1 MTDGSVMIFDTPE
14 PLNDAQW
21 EVVLKALPDAVTLK
35 DRADL
40 RERIGVVTVENG
52 STLPANGAY
61 VVLAGKVELVQTLKG
76 KAALAKKEDVLAT
89 AAAGNYFYEE
99 HLVFNDLPVSLTAR
113 AVDDVTLAYLS
124 RNAWY
129 DLSEETRQ
137 AFYVTLFGDLVEVN
151 TTHFQQSINCC
162 SVTAAA
168 LSMTALGFACE
179 VNDIFHKV
187 NLPSS
192 YVIHSGIALGELYDI
207 ACNYIHKVGLRDK
220 VRVTPYFMDPEAT
233 NEKMLLDGIMES
245 ERVGGTNDILVANF
259 QVGIAHGND
268 LPGGHFAV
276 IAKCNPST
284 GLLHMMDVHPEKYGK
299 MWVTT
304 VSRLYEAMSDRDSG
318 SLRAR
323 GLMRFSAREAVKAEL
338 ETLNTVCRYVDS
350 TIHLD
355 ISSEKR
361 HELFR
366 RATPN
371 MNGLSVLAESF
382 EIFGD
387 HMASEDKLLQA
398 TDVSYT
404 ESLSTVRTAQDLSRI
419 AQQYLAANGELHVDA
434 EFRSYTGRPAG
445 ARATPEGWFKS
456 QLQSLNEHKKRHLM
470 INIDVNKVMGHQAVA
485 LPDSAYVETA
495 LLEEFWCLCI
505 AYDTSNDYVTLVDMS
520 PATSQVWQA
529 KSADLFG
536 GLREKDDVAMIVLE
550 ERELPLDPGDVAR
563 LVKENTLALF
573 YAEDDASSYMLRT
586 VLKNIGV
593 TEVYE
598 HDVSGHD
605 PLSARMRRVLDAT
618 TGQSEVPYLF
628 LEGEFLGHRK
638 EIIKSILDGL
648 LQERIAKA
656 GLKVLD
662 KIATPELDNNIFGYP
677 KGGLVDPRNEKK
689 NVLLCACG
697 SSAAD
702 KVPEL
707 VKRLVDEG
715 HNVKLVPSPHAE
727 HFFKDLD
734 ERKDEVQDETYSY
747 DVHDYIDA
755 HDIYRDS
762 DEWNFRYT
770 QFGMSVRASH
780 LALCDWADCVIVAPI
795 TCNTMAKV
803 AHGVGDSLM
812 TSIFVAWQY
821 QTKPV
826 ILCPACNTNMWNN
839 LTTQDNVA
847 KLKRLGAAFAGPRW
861 SVLSNGMRGI
871 GAMATPDEIVA
882 SLNIAFDDLEHQTHR
897 VFKWAQEASMSAEAS
912 LWDRVFRPIREDIIG
927 VNVIDDETGDTL
939 LHFAAGGPGETLG
952 TGTTRG
958 VPHLHAAK
966 LLIKQGIDV
975 NKKNR
980 AGFTAMH
987 VAMKNGAEDIIKLIL
1002 DETDFNELDCMK
1014 LYSELAFSDDTT
1026 AALLEWYK
1034 THSVDLPEDPDAPME
1049 IDYDDNDTT
1058 YLYFTYGSLKR
1069 GFPNHEDNKDVLKD
1083 FVGVATTTQALPLIV
1098 QKEPKCDNE
1107 DCKYL
1112 HRMATLV
1119 DKQGEGRHVIGEVYR
1134 VTAQGLEKLDK
1145 LEGYDRNR
1153 PKSENKYVRRKTKV
1167 EVKGRTETVF
1177 CYFIQDPSEYQK
1189 SLENNQSEMLSEYTM
1204 DMAKGP
1210 LKEKYRQ

>member
-1 MTDGSVMIFDTPE
+1 MTDTSVTFFDKSE
-14 PLNDAQW
+14 PLKDAHW
-21 EVVLKALPDAVTLK
+21 ELILSALPDAVTLE
-35 DRADL
+35 DRAEM
-40 RERIGVVTVENG
+40 RERFQVVTASQGTE
-52 STLPANGAY
+52 LPATGAY
-61 VVLAGKVELVQTLKG
+61 VVLEGEVELVQPLKG
-76 KAALAKKEDVLAT
+76 KAASDETEDVLAKAT
-89 AAAGNYFYEE
+89 AGAYFYEE
-99 HLVFNDLPVSLTAR
+99 YLVFNDLPVSLTAR
-113 AVDDVTLAYLS
+113 AVDGVTLAYLS

-129 DLSEETRQ
+129 DLPEETRQ
-137 AFYVTLFGDLVEVN
+137 AFYITLFGDLVEVHN
-151 TTHFQQSINCC
+151 KHFQQSINCC

-168 LSMTALGFACE
+168 LSMTALGFTCE

-192 YVIHSGIALGELYDI
+192 YVIDTGIALGELYDI
-207 ACNYIHKVGLRDK
+207 ACNYIQKVGLREQ

-233 NEKMLLDGIMES
+233 SAKMLLDGIMES

-259 QVGIAHGND
+259 QVGLAHGND

-304 VSRLYEAMSDRDSG
+304 ISRLYAAMSDRDSG

-323 GLMRFSAREAVKAEL
+323 GLIRFSAREAVKAEL
-338 ETLNTVCRYVDS
+338 ETLNTTCRYVDS

-387 HMASEDKLLQA
+387 HGASEDKLLQS

-404 ESLSTVRTAQDLSRI
+404 ESLSTVRTAQDLSVI
-419 AQQYLAANGELHVDA
+419 AQQYLGKNSDLHVNA
-434 EFRSYTGRPAG
+434 EFRSYKGRPDG

-470 INIDVNKVMGHQAVA
+470 VNIDVNKVMGHEAVA

-495 LLEEFWCLCI
+495 LLQEFWCLCI

-529 KSADLFG
+529 KSVDLFG
-536 GLREKDDVAMIVLE
+536 GLREKDDVAMIVLD
-550 ERELPLDPGDVAR
+550 EREVPLDPGDVTR
-563 LVKENTLALF
+563 LIKENTLALF
-573 YAEDDASSYMLRT
+573 YADDDASSYMLRT

-593 TEVYE
+593 TEIFE
-598 HDVSGHD
+598 KDVSGHD
-605 PLSARMRRVLDAT
+605 PLSARMRRILEAT
-618 TGQSEVPYLF
+618 TGQSELPYLF
-628 LEGEFLGHRK
+628 LNGEFLGRR
-638 EIIKSILDGL
+638 EDVMNSILDGH
-648 LQERIAKA
+648 LQERIHDA
-656 GLKVLD
+656 GLKVLL
-662 KIATPELDNNIFGYP
+662 KLATPELDKNVFGYP
-677 KGGLVDPRNEKK
+677 KGGLVDPTNSNK

-707 VKRLVDEG
+707 VKRLVEEN

-734 ERKDEVQDETYSY
+734 ERKDAGQDDAYKY
-747 DVHDYIDA
+747 DVHEYIDA

-770 QFGMSVRASH
+770 EFGMSVRASH

-803 AHGVGDSLM
+803 ANGVGDSLM

-826 ILCPACNTNMWNN
+826 IMCPACNTNMWNN

-847 KLKRLGAAFAGPRW
+847 KLKRLGATFAGPRW

-871 GAMATPDEIVA
+871 GAMATPDQIVTA
-882 SLNIAFDDLEHQTHR
+882 LNVAFDDLEHQTDR
-897 VFKWAQEASMSAEAS
+897 VFKWAQEASMSENSS
-912 LWDRVFRPIREDIIG
+912 LWDRVFRPIKEDVIG
-927 VNVIDDETGDTL
+927 VNVIDDDSGDTL

-952 TGTTRG
+952 TGTTKG
-958 VPHLHAAK
+958 IPHLSAAEE
-966 LLIKQGIDV
+966 LIKQGIEV

-980 AGFTAMH
+980 AGYTALH
-987 VAMKNGAEDIIKLIL
+987 VAMKNGAEDIIRLIL
-1002 DETDFNELDCMK
+1002 DSEDFDPSAFVKFSEEVEL
-1014 LYSELAFSDDTT
+1014 SEEVSQLLFDRLQYAFLDSPDDTEKP
-1026 AALLEWYK
+1026 L
-1034 THSVDLPEDPDAPME
+1034 E

-1069 GFPNHEDNKDVLKD
+1069 DFPNHEDNKDVLKD
-1083 FVGVATTTQALPLIV
+1083 FVGVGTTTQAMPLIV
-1098 QKEPKCDNE
+1098 QKTPACNNK

-1112 HRMATLV
+1112 HRMATMV
-1119 DKQGEGRHVIGEVYR
+1119 NKKGQGRHVIGEVYR
-1134 VTAQGLEKLDK
+1134 VTAQGLHALDK
-1145 LEGYDRNR
+1145 LEGFDEKAAKGDNT
-1153 PKSENKYVRRKTKV
+1153 YVRKTTKI
-1167 EVKGRTETVF
+1167 ELKGKTVDAF
-1177 CYFIQDPSEYQK
+1177 CYFIENSKEYMDA
-1189 SLENNQSEMLSEYTM
+1189 LARGDSEMVAEYTKE
-1204 DMAKGP
+1204 MATGP
-1210 LKEKYRQ
+1210 LKPEYQ

>member
-1 MTDGSVMIFDTPE
+1 MTDGSVTVFKTTE

-21 EVVLKALPDAVTLK
+21 QTVLKALPDAMTMDDPTV
-35 DRADL
+35 L
-40 RERIGVVTVENG
+40 RKYMKVVQVEKNAV
-52 STLPANGAY
+52 LPANGTY
-61 VVLAGKVELVQTLKG
+61 VVLEGKVDLVQEPKG
-76 KAALAKKEDVLAT
+76 KKAVTEKEDALAT
-89 AAAGNYFYEE
+89 AGPSDYFYEE
-99 HLVFNDLPVSLTAR
+99 HLVFNDLPVSLNAR
-113 AVDDVTLAYLS
+113 PTENVSLAYLS
-124 RNAWY
+124 RDDWHN
-129 DLSEETRQ
+129 LSEKTRT
-137 AFYVTLFGDLVEVN
+137 AFSATLFGDLVEVH
-151 TTHFQQSINCC
+151 TTDFQQTINCC

-168 LSMTALGFACE
+168 LSMTALGFTCE
-179 VNDIFHKV
+179 INDIFRKV

-192 YVIHSGIALGELYDI
+192 YVVHSGIALGELYDI
-207 ACNYIHKVGLRDK
+207 ACNYIQKVGLRDL
-220 VRVTPYFMDPEAT
+220 VRATPYFMDPDAT
-233 NEKMLLDGIMES
+233 DAAMLLDAIMES
-245 ERVGGTNDILVANF
+245 ERVCGSNDILVANF

-304 VSRLYEAMSDRDSG
+304 VERLYAAMSDRDSG
-318 SLRAR
+318 SMRAR
-323 GLMRFSAREAVKAEL
+323 GLIRFSARDAFKKEL
-338 ETLNTVCRYVDS
+338 QTLKSDCRYVDS
-350 TIHLD
+350 TIHLN

-387 HMASEDKLLQA
+387 HGASEDKLLQA

-404 ESLSTVRTAQDLSRI
+404 DSLSTVRTARELSEI
-419 AQQYLAANGELHVDA
+419 AQQYLDTNSDIHVDA
-434 EFRSYTGRPAG
+434 EFRSYDGRPDG
-445 ARATPEGWFKS
+445 ARATPQGWFKS

-485 LPDSAYVETA
+485 LPDSSYVETA
-495 LLEEFWCLCI
+495 LLQEFWCLCI
-505 AYDTSNDYVTLVDMS
+505 AYDTATDYVTLVDMS

-529 KSADLFG
+529 KSTSLFE
-536 GLREKDDVAMIVLE
+536 GLREKDNVAMIMLE
-550 ERELPLDPGDVAR
+550 EREMPLDPGDVAR
-563 LVKENTLALF
+563 LVQENTLALF

-586 VLKNIGV
+586 VLGNIGV
-593 TEVYE
+593 TEVYQ

-605 PLSARMRRVLDAT
+605 ALSARMRRRLEAMT
-618 TGQSEVPYLF
+618 SQEAVPYLF
-628 LEGEFLGHRK
+628 LNGEFLGARK
-638 EIIKSILDGL
+638 DIMDSILRGQ
-648 LQERIAKA
+648 LQEKFAKA
-656 GLKVLD
+656 GLKVLQ
-662 KIATPELDNNIFGYP
+662 KIETPELDNNIFGYP

-727 HFFKDLD
+727 HFFKDID
-734 ERKDEVQDETYSY
+734 QRQDEGQDKAYNY
-747 DVHDYIDA
+747 NVHEYINA

-770 QFGMSVRASH
+770 EFGMSVRASH

-803 AHGVGDSLM
+803 ANGVGDSLM

-821 QTKPV
+821 QKKPV

-871 GAMATPDEIVA
+871 GAMATPDQIVT
-882 SLNIAFDDLEHQTHR
+882 SLKIAFDDLDHQTHR
-897 VFKWAQEASMSAEAS
+897 VFKWAQEASMSADGS
-912 LWDRVFRPIREDIIG
+912 LWDRVFRPIKEDVIG
-927 VNVIDDETGDTL
+927 VHVIDEETGDTL

-952 TGTTRG
+952 TGTKKG
-958 VPHLHAAK
+958 IPHLEAAK
-966 LLIKQGIDV
+966 RLIKQGINV

-980 AGFTAMH
+980 VGYTALH
-987 VAMKNGAEDIIKLIL
+987 VAMKNGAEDVIRLIL
-1002 DETDFNELDCMK
+1002 D
-1014 LYSELAFSDDTT
+1014 
-1026 AALLEWYK
+1026 
-1034 THSVDLPEDPDAPME
+1034 
-1049 IDYDDNDTT
+1049 
-1058 YLYFTYGSLKR
+1058 
-1069 GFPNHEDNKDVLKD
+1069 NKDFDSSQFLKL
-1083 FVGVATTTQALPLIV
+1083 TS
-1098 QKEPKCDNE
+1098 
-1107 DCKYL
+1107 
-1112 HRMATLV
+1112 
-1119 DKQGEGRHVIGEVYR
+1119 EV
-1134 VTAQGLEKLDK
+1134 
-1145 LEGYDRNR
+1145 
-1153 PKSENKYVRRKTKV
+1153 
-1167 EVKGRTETVF
+1167 
-1177 CYFIQDPSEYQK
+1177 
-1189 SLENNQSEMLSEYTM
+1189 
-1204 DMAKGP
+1204 
-1210 LKEKYRQ
+1210 